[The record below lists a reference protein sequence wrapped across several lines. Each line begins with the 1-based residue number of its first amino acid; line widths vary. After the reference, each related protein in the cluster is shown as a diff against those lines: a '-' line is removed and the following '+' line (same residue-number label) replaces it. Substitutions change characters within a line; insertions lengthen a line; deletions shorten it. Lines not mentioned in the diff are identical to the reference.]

1 MAQESRLVVVIDSQN
16 AERNA
21 RNLGNELV
29 SIERKGEFASK
40 SMDSLSVATRALAGH
55 MAGLVT
61 VGAAISKMDTYTG
74 LQNRLKLVTNNQAE
88 LNKATEDTFQIAQ
101 KTYSAW
107 DSVLQVYQRFSDN
120 AKTLNL
126 TMDDT
131 ARLTETV
138 SKAVAISG
146 ASAEAADA
154 ALVQFGQALASGTLR
169 GEELNSVMEQTPA
182 LAKAIAKGM
191 GITVGELRS
200 VAAEGKITS
209 QEIVKAL
216 RNVQDE
222 VDALFAKTDITI
234 GQSLTLLNNEITKFV
249 GEAGK
254 GSGAAQALS
263 GSIQLLANNLNLIAD
278 SAFAIGIGLMTKAV
292 LTKTVAVQASIA
304 ASTKQVFATIAER
317 NANIAA
323 AKAEV
328 ESALAEAQST
338 QVTLT
343 NIKATHAQIMAEIE
357 LEKVRLK
364 AQITEQGRTATIT
377 RMAQLGRLQ
386 AQVALEVAAAETAQS
401 ASSARLSAALTAQSV
416 ATSRLA
422 LAKSALMAIFSPMGL
437 AIAATAASFYLLSS
451 SSDEVKESLATQ
463 SDSVSDLTDKYIKL
477 NTVQALTEGVRLRK
491 EIEQQNDAIDDAS
504 GAIKRF
510 AYIQKELFKLSGSDY
525 EDYQNAIKS
534 IATGAS
540 DAGDLL
546 KKMISSGRFSQ
557 TQIDKLIEFSSA
569 VAESKN
575 KIEQGNTALKLL
587 NATSGQHVEVTAESI
602 KQLTIQTNLT
612 KVATQNFTDMKTQ
625 MLDSLRAQVEF
636 IRLNGGSEEQ
646 VKSLNKVIQAYS
658 LNQISATD
666 AVSKFNSTAKVPV
679 DNIKKLQEYAIK
691 TDQSKIAL
699 NQANAELKKQN
710 DLRNEYLKQHQTVLG
725 AQQGETNEL
734 NNQVA
739 AQEKLNKLRDNAN
752 KDNLKNDFLI
762 KNTKAFG
769 GGEKGLDKARAAS
782 EFYTDNKIP
791 MTRSLTGQEYAIFE
805 AWYKKQKEVKDLQ
818 ESISES
824 TRKQTKEV
832 EKQTKEAAKQAVLLA
847 GNDEKSRNMLRVY
860 LAFRNAGLGDK
871 QARVMTAQVGRE
883 TDFRNEAMFGSHKDA
898 NNGYTNTGFLSWQ
911 KSRSTKLMQSLQG
924 QGVLDKNGKIQ
935 QTQDALDAMAK
946 HAVQEA
952 MTDKSYSKSKAALL
966 NDDLDYRSLERIVA
980 KNLVGWDYDGK
991 KLGKAKASQ
1000 HLAKQD
1006 SYYNQLSKILG
1017 DNPEA
1022 VSKAIGDLSK
1032 LEDEAY
1038 KARAKTLEEVK
1049 QLQAT
1054 YDSETVARSK
1064 KREEEINKATILGQ
1078 SNLIPKINE
1087 RYDAEDK
1094 LAQKQF
1100 DFEVNGY
1107 KWTEE
1112 QKLDYTYETNSLRL
1126 VAEGKLSEDQRK
1138 VALDGLKL
1146 QKQQELGLLKLAQEQ
1161 RLFQARLS
1169 LLSET
1174 QAMQERYRLEREEI
1188 HKNTKLSIEERQKLI
1203 ALSKANQ
1210 DKETRDKVNNAVQ
1223 NWGGIQ
1229 ADMNGTG
1236 EFFRQDQ
1243 ERFSRLNAANDL
1255 ADSQFA
1261 ATDLNEQN
1269 SLDGLNAQFEAG
1281 LIKQQDYENQ
1291 KTAIIQAAQD
1301 QRNQIAAEH
1310 AKNVQDIEDKYQQDR
1325 LNTQIAFGGQMMGSL
1340 TSMFGSMF
1348 GEQSK
1353 AYKIM
1358 FAADKAY
1365 AIAAAGIAIQ
1375 QNIAAASKAGF
1386 PLNIPLIAG
1395 AVAQGASII
1404 ANIRAIKDQ
1413 GFADGGYTGSGR
1425 KYEPAGIV
1433 HKGEVVWSQE
1443 DIKRWGGVGLVENM
1457 RKSANPE
1464 AFINN
1469 HAINNTS
1476 AENVFNR
1483 SFLSSKAF
1491 NDNQNISNIFNRP
1504 TRENQIIVNA
1514 FKPSKD
1520 AASRSEDVQSITN
1533 QYAGNNTS
1541 FSEVLD
1547 KSIQSSKSFNASKS
1561 IISSLSNSKVL
1572 NSNVSNSTVQN
1583 AEKELLKEVSIFK
1596 DNGFADGGYTGKGKK
1611 YEIAGAVHKGEIV
1624 WSQDDIKKWGGVD
1637 KVEQMR
1643 RATSP
1648 ESFVSNYAQN
1658 HTTFESILNRANQSS
1673 RIFNQ
1678 SKEISNIFNKSVQ
1691 DDQII
1696 YKGNGNVPTSAT
1708 SDLYHDGKVY
1718 FSSNG
1723 LVQDRSNLDD
1733 VQDFTLGRTSRPQA
1747 EIMPSIEPSTPTIN
1761 FKIEVI
1767 NQVSG
1772 ATVEAEQLDEQ
1783 TVRIIVTDELDKQ
1796 LPRKVPKLV
1805 SDQIANPNST
1815 ISRSLTENTTARRN
1829 RT

>member
-1 MAQESRLVVVIDSQN
+1 
-16 AERNA
+16 
-21 RNLGNELV
+21 
-29 SIERKGEFASK
+29 
-40 SMDSLSVATRALAGH
+40 
-55 MAGLVT
+55 
-61 VGAAISKMDTYTG
+61 
-74 LQNRLKLVTNNQAE
+74 QNRLKLVTNNQVE
-88 LNKATEDTFQIAQ
+88 LNKATEDTFRIAQ

-216 RNVQDE
+216 KNVQDE

-401 ASSARLSAALTAQSV
+401 AASSRLSAALTAQSV

-557 TQIDKLIEFSSA
+557 NQIDKLIEFSSA

-587 NATSGQHVEVTAESI
+587 NATSRQHVEVTAESI

-666 AVSKFNSTAKVPV
+666 AVSKFNSTAKIPAE
-679 DNIKKLQEYAIK
+679 NIKGLQDHATK

-710 DLRNEYLKQHQTVLG
+710 DLRNEYLKQHQTVLA

-752 KDNLKNDFLI
+752 KDILKNDFLI

-791 MTRSLTGQEYAIFE
+791 MTRSLTSQEAAIFE
-805 AWYKKQKEVKDLQ
+805 AWYKKQKEAKDLQ
-818 ESISES
+818 ESITES
-824 TRKQTKEV
+824 SRKQTKES
-832 EKQTKEAAKQAVLLA
+832 EKKLKITQAELEVAKRSAALIESSGLGKYAESKGIPSSVIAGLLA
-847 GNDEKSRNMLRVY
+847 QESQGIREAKSHTGAIGYFQTTSGYRKQNNMSVADSYDLEKSGKIVIDNIAKVY
-860 LAFRNAGLGDK
+860 EKTGDLAQAILSHNAGEGG
-871 QARVMTAQVGRE
+871 ARQFTKTGKVKGSAE
-883 TDFRNEAMFGSHKDA
+883 RNKEVSQ
-898 NNGYTNTGFLSWQ
+898 Y
-911 KSRSTKLMQSLQG
+911 
-924 QGVLDKNGKIQ
+924 
-935 QTQDALDAMAK
+935 
-946 HAVQEA
+946 
-952 MTDKSYSKSKAALL
+952 
-966 NDDLDYRSLERIVA
+966 VA
-980 KNLVGWDYDGK
+980 KVSRYSDIIAGGVGKGGLSDGDSDRAY
-991 KLGKAKASQ
+991 GKQ
-1000 HLAKQD
+1000 
-1006 SYYNQLSKILG
+1006 I
-1017 DNPEA
+1017 
-1022 VSKAIGDLSK
+1022 
-1032 LEDEAY
+1032 
-1038 KARAKTLEEVK
+1038 KARLELVK
-1049 QLQAT
+1049 QGLNLQEQYEEEQAKRT
-1054 YDSETVARSK
+1054 KARN
-1064 KREEEINKATILGQ
+1064 EEINLAQQTGQ
-1078 SNLIPKINE
+1078 TALIPKIKE
-1087 RYDAEDK
+1087 RYKAQDELAK
-1094 LAQKQF
+1094 LQQ

-1107 KWTEE
+1107 KWTEK
-1112 QKLDYTYETNSLRL
+1112 QKLEYTYETNSLRL

-1138 VALDGLKL
+1138 VALGGLEL

-1161 RLFQARLS
+1161 RLFQAEQFMLGEMERIKKRYALEYDEIS
-1169 LLSET
+1169 KITDLEERRRKMSAFQADFIRNGVGNPTIDQYDTSSQFLKSTNYTKPKQTNMQVLDEDYAQTYQKLKDNLAAVLESEK
-1174 QAMQERYRLEREEI
+1174 ASYQERLEA
-1188 HKNTKLSIEERQKLI
+1188 ERVFKEARQQMDNEYHL
-1203 ALSKANQ
+1203 KAIDARKADHDSQ
-1210 DKETRDKVNNAVQ
+1210 LQLYSQMISSASST
-1223 NWGGIQ
+1223 WGGLTQIVKD
-1229 ADMNGTG
+1229 ARG
-1236 EFFRQDQ
+1236 EN
-1243 ERFSRLNAANDL
+1243 SRSFKAMFIAQQSFAIASAIISAHL
-1255 ADSQFA
+1255 A
-1261 ATDLNEQN
+1261 ATQVAADATIPFFGAKIAASTAMLAMGYAN
-1269 SLDGLNAQFEAG
+1269 AG
-1281 LIKQQDYENQ
+1281 LI
-1291 KTAIIQAAQD
+1291 A
-1301 QRNQIAAEH
+1301 
-1310 AKNVQDIEDKYQQDR
+1310 
-1325 LNTQIAFGGQMMGSL
+1325 GQ
-1340 TSMFGSMF
+1340 T
-1348 GEQSK
+1348 
-1353 AYKIM
+1353 I
-1358 FAADKAY
+1358 
-1365 AIAAAGIAIQ
+1365 
-1375 QNIAAASKAGF
+1375 AGF
-1386 PLNIPLIAG
+1386 
-1395 AVAQGASII
+1395 S
-1404 ANIRAIKDQ
+1404 
-1413 GFADGGYTGSGR
+1413 DGGFTGSGG
-1425 KYEPAGIV
+1425 KYQPAGIV
-1433 HKGEVVWSQE
+1433 HKGEIVWSQE
-1443 DIKRWGGVGLVENM
+1443 DIKRWGGVGLVEKM

-1464 AFINN
+1464 AFLNN
-1469 HAINNTS
+1469 
-1476 AENVFNR
+1476 
-1483 SFLSSKAF
+1483 
-1491 NDNQNISNIFNRP
+1491 
-1504 TRENQIIVNA
+1504 
-1514 FKPSKD
+1514 
-1520 AASRSEDVQSITN
+1520 
-1533 QYAGNNTS
+1533 
-1541 FSEVLD
+1541 
-1547 KSIQSSKSFNASKS
+1547 NAS
-1561 IISSLSNSKVL
+1561 
-1572 NSNVSNSTVQN
+1572 
-1583 AEKELLKEVSIFK
+1583 
-1596 DNGFADGGYTGKGKK
+1596 ADS
-1611 YEIAGAVHKGEIV
+1611 V
-1624 WSQDDIKKWGGVD
+1624 
-1637 KVEQMR
+1637 MR
-1643 RATSP
+1643 RAMMSSNAFI
-1648 ESFVSNYAQN
+1648 ESQKQAD
-1658 HTTFESILNRANQSS
+1658 
-1673 RIFNQ
+1673 IFNQ
-1678 SKEISNIFNKSVQ
+1678 PVQ
-1691 DDQII
+1691 DTQII
-1696 YKGNGNVPTSAT
+1696 YKGNRDTPKLASSAN
-1708 SDLYHDGKVY
+1708 SDLFHDGKVY

-1723 LVQDRSNLDD
+1723 IVQDRSNLDD

-1747 EIMPSIEPSTPTIN
+1747 EIMPSIEQSSPTIN
-1761 FKIEVI
+1761 FKIEVV

-1772 ATVEAEQLDEQ
+1772 ATVEAEQLDEK

-1829 RT
+1829 R

>member
-1 MAQESRLVVVIDSQN
+1 
-16 AERNA
+16 
-21 RNLGNELV
+21 
-29 SIERKGEFASK
+29 
-40 SMDSLSVATRALAGH
+40 
-55 MAGLVT
+55 
-61 VGAAISKMDTYTG
+61 
-74 LQNRLKLVTNNQAE
+74 
-88 LNKATEDTFQIAQ
+88 
-101 KTYSAW
+101 W

-216 RNVQDE
+216 KNVQDE

-401 ASSARLSAALTAQSV
+401 AASSRLSAALTAQSV

-557 TQIDKLIEFSSA
+557 NQIDKLIEFSSA

-587 NATSGQHVEVTAESI
+587 NATSRQHVEVTAESI

-666 AVSKFNSTAKVPV
+666 AVSKFNSTAKIPAE
-679 DNIKKLQEYAIK
+679 NIKGLQDHATK

-710 DLRNEYLKQHQTVLG
+710 DLRNEYLKQHQTVLA

-752 KDNLKNDFLI
+752 KDILKNDFLI

-791 MTRSLTGQEYAIFE
+791 MTRSLTSQEAAIFE
-805 AWYKKQKEVKDLQ
+805 AWYKKQKEAKDLQ
-818 ESISES
+818 ESITES
-824 TRKQTKEV
+824 SRKQTKES
-832 EKQTKEAAKQAVLLA
+832 EKKLKITQAELEVAKRSAALIESSGLGKYAESKGIPSSVIAGLLA
-847 GNDEKSRNMLRVY
+847 QESQGIREAKSHTGAIGYFQTTSGYRKQNNMSVADSYDLEKSGKIVIDNIAKVY
-860 LAFRNAGLGDK
+860 EKTGDLAQAILSHNAGEGG
-871 QARVMTAQVGRE
+871 ARQFTKTGKVKGSAE
-883 TDFRNEAMFGSHKDA
+883 RNKEVSQ
-898 NNGYTNTGFLSWQ
+898 Y
-911 KSRSTKLMQSLQG
+911 
-924 QGVLDKNGKIQ
+924 
-935 QTQDALDAMAK
+935 
-946 HAVQEA
+946 
-952 MTDKSYSKSKAALL
+952 
-966 NDDLDYRSLERIVA
+966 VA
-980 KNLVGWDYDGK
+980 KVSRYSDIIAGGVGKGGLSDGDSDRAY
-991 KLGKAKASQ
+991 GKQ
-1000 HLAKQD
+1000 
-1006 SYYNQLSKILG
+1006 I
-1017 DNPEA
+1017 
-1022 VSKAIGDLSK
+1022 
-1032 LEDEAY
+1032 
-1038 KARAKTLEEVK
+1038 KARLELVK
-1049 QLQAT
+1049 QGLNLQEQYEEEQAKRT
-1054 YDSETVARSK
+1054 KARN
-1064 KREEEINKATILGQ
+1064 EEINLAQQTGQ
-1078 SNLIPKINE
+1078 TALIPKIKE
-1087 RYDAEDK
+1087 RYKAQDELAK
-1094 LAQKQF
+1094 LQQ

-1107 KWTEE
+1107 KWTEK
-1112 QKLDYTYETNSLRL
+1112 QKLEYTYETNSLRL

-1138 VALDGLKL
+1138 VALGGLEL

-1161 RLFQARLS
+1161 RLFQAEQFMLGEMERIKKRYALEYDEIS
-1169 LLSET
+1169 KITDLEERRRKMSAFQADFIRNGVGNPTIDQYDTSSQFLKSTNYTKPKQTNMQVLDEDYAQTYQKLKDNLAAVLESEK
-1174 QAMQERYRLEREEI
+1174 ASYQERLEA
-1188 HKNTKLSIEERQKLI
+1188 ERVFKEARQQMDNEYHL
-1203 ALSKANQ
+1203 KAIDARKADHDSQ
-1210 DKETRDKVNNAVQ
+1210 LQLYSQMISSASST
-1223 NWGGIQ
+1223 WGGLTQIVKD
-1229 ADMNGTG
+1229 ARG
-1236 EFFRQDQ
+1236 EN
-1243 ERFSRLNAANDL
+1243 SRSFKAMFIAQQSFAIASAIISAHL
-1255 ADSQFA
+1255 A
-1261 ATDLNEQN
+1261 ATQVAADATIPFFGAKIAASTAMLAMGYAN
-1269 SLDGLNAQFEAG
+1269 AG
-1281 LIKQQDYENQ
+1281 LI
-1291 KTAIIQAAQD
+1291 A
-1301 QRNQIAAEH
+1301 
-1310 AKNVQDIEDKYQQDR
+1310 
-1325 LNTQIAFGGQMMGSL
+1325 GQ
-1340 TSMFGSMF
+1340 T
-1348 GEQSK
+1348 
-1353 AYKIM
+1353 I
-1358 FAADKAY
+1358 
-1365 AIAAAGIAIQ
+1365 
-1375 QNIAAASKAGF
+1375 AGF
-1386 PLNIPLIAG
+1386 
-1395 AVAQGASII
+1395 S
-1404 ANIRAIKDQ
+1404 
-1413 GFADGGYTGSGR
+1413 DGGFTGSGG
-1425 KYEPAGIV
+1425 KYQPAGIV
-1433 HKGEVVWSQE
+1433 HKGEIVWSQE
-1443 DIKRWGGVGLVENM
+1443 DIKRWGGVGLVEKM

-1464 AFINN
+1464 AFLNN
-1469 HAINNTS
+1469 
-1476 AENVFNR
+1476 
-1483 SFLSSKAF
+1483 
-1491 NDNQNISNIFNRP
+1491 
-1504 TRENQIIVNA
+1504 
-1514 FKPSKD
+1514 
-1520 AASRSEDVQSITN
+1520 
-1533 QYAGNNTS
+1533 
-1541 FSEVLD
+1541 
-1547 KSIQSSKSFNASKS
+1547 NAS
-1561 IISSLSNSKVL
+1561 
-1572 NSNVSNSTVQN
+1572 
-1583 AEKELLKEVSIFK
+1583 
-1596 DNGFADGGYTGKGKK
+1596 ADS
-1611 YEIAGAVHKGEIV
+1611 V
-1624 WSQDDIKKWGGVD
+1624 
-1637 KVEQMR
+1637 MR
-1643 RATSP
+1643 RAMMSSSAFI
-1648 ESFVSNYAQN
+1648 ESQKQAD
-1658 HTTFESILNRANQSS
+1658 
-1673 RIFNQ
+1673 IFNQ
-1678 SKEISNIFNKSVQ
+1678 PVQ
-1691 DDQII
+1691 DTQII
-1696 YKGNGNVPTSAT
+1696 YKGNGSVPTAASSAN
-1708 SDLYHDGKVY
+1708 SDLFHDGKVY

-1723 LVQDRSNLDD
+1723 IVQDRSNLDD

-1747 EIMPSIEPSTPTIN
+1747 EIMPSIEQSSPTIN
-1761 FKIEVI
+1761 FKIEVV

-1772 ATVEAEQLDEQ
+1772 ATVEAEQLDEK

-1829 RT
+1829 R

>member
-1 MAQESRLVVVIDSQN
+1 
-16 AERNA
+16 
-21 RNLGNELV
+21 
-29 SIERKGEFASK
+29 
-40 SMDSLSVATRALAGH
+40 
-55 MAGLVT
+55 
-61 VGAAISKMDTYTG
+61 
-74 LQNRLKLVTNNQAE
+74 
-88 LNKATEDTFQIAQ
+88 DTFRIAQ

-216 RNVQDE
+216 KNVQDE

-401 ASSARLSAALTAQSV
+401 AASSRLSAALTAQSV

-557 TQIDKLIEFSSA
+557 NQIDKLIEFSSA

-587 NATSGQHVEVTAESI
+587 NATSRQHVEVTAESI

-666 AVSKFNSTAKVPV
+666 AVSKFNSTAKIPAE
-679 DNIKKLQEYAIK
+679 NIKGLQDHATK

-710 DLRNEYLKQHQTVLG
+710 DLRNEYLKQHQTVLA

-752 KDNLKNDFLI
+752 KDILKNDFLI

-791 MTRSLTGQEYAIFE
+791 MTRSLTSQEAAIFE
-805 AWYKKQKEVKDLQ
+805 AWYKKQKEAKDLQ
-818 ESISES
+818 ESITES
-824 TRKQTKEV
+824 SRKQTKES
-832 EKQTKEAAKQAVLLA
+832 EKKLKITQAELEVAKRSAALIESSGLGKYAESKGIPSSVIAGLLA
-847 GNDEKSRNMLRVY
+847 QESQGIREAKSHTGAIGYFQTTSGYRKQNNMSVADSYDLEKSGKIVIDNIAKVY
-860 LAFRNAGLGDK
+860 EKTGDLAQAILSHNAGEGG
-871 QARVMTAQVGRE
+871 ARQFTKTGKVKGSAE
-883 TDFRNEAMFGSHKDA
+883 RNKEVSQ
-898 NNGYTNTGFLSWQ
+898 Y
-911 KSRSTKLMQSLQG
+911 
-924 QGVLDKNGKIQ
+924 
-935 QTQDALDAMAK
+935 
-946 HAVQEA
+946 
-952 MTDKSYSKSKAALL
+952 
-966 NDDLDYRSLERIVA
+966 VA
-980 KNLVGWDYDGK
+980 KVSRYSDIIAGGVGKGGLSDGDSDRAY
-991 KLGKAKASQ
+991 GKQ
-1000 HLAKQD
+1000 
-1006 SYYNQLSKILG
+1006 I
-1017 DNPEA
+1017 
-1022 VSKAIGDLSK
+1022 
-1032 LEDEAY
+1032 
-1038 KARAKTLEEVK
+1038 KARLELVK
-1049 QLQAT
+1049 QGLNLQEQYEEEQAKRT
-1054 YDSETVARSK
+1054 KARN
-1064 KREEEINKATILGQ
+1064 EEINLAQQTGQ
-1078 SNLIPKINE
+1078 TALIPKIKE
-1087 RYDAEDK
+1087 RYKAQDELAK
-1094 LAQKQF
+1094 LQQ

-1107 KWTEE
+1107 KWTEK
-1112 QKLDYTYETNSLRL
+1112 QKLEYTYETNSLRL

-1138 VALDGLKL
+1138 VALGGLEL

-1161 RLFQARLS
+1161 RLFQAEQFMLGEMERIKKRYALEYDEIS
-1169 LLSET
+1169 KITDLEERRRKMSAFQADFIRNGVGNPTIDQYDTSSQFLKSTNYTKPKQTNMQVLDEDYAQTYQKLKDNLAAVLESEK
-1174 QAMQERYRLEREEI
+1174 ASYQERLEA
-1188 HKNTKLSIEERQKLI
+1188 ERVFKEARQQMDNEYHL
-1203 ALSKANQ
+1203 KAIDARKADHDSQ
-1210 DKETRDKVNNAVQ
+1210 LQLYSQMISSASST
-1223 NWGGIQ
+1223 WGGLTQIVKD
-1229 ADMNGTG
+1229 ARG
-1236 EFFRQDQ
+1236 EN
-1243 ERFSRLNAANDL
+1243 SRSFKAMFIAQQSFAIASAIISAHL
-1255 ADSQFA
+1255 A
-1261 ATDLNEQN
+1261 ATQVAADATIPFFGAKIAASTAMLAMGYAN
-1269 SLDGLNAQFEAG
+1269 AG
-1281 LIKQQDYENQ
+1281 LI
-1291 KTAIIQAAQD
+1291 A
-1301 QRNQIAAEH
+1301 
-1310 AKNVQDIEDKYQQDR
+1310 
-1325 LNTQIAFGGQMMGSL
+1325 GQ
-1340 TSMFGSMF
+1340 T
-1348 GEQSK
+1348 
-1353 AYKIM
+1353 I
-1358 FAADKAY
+1358 
-1365 AIAAAGIAIQ
+1365 
-1375 QNIAAASKAGF
+1375 AGF
-1386 PLNIPLIAG
+1386 
-1395 AVAQGASII
+1395 S
-1404 ANIRAIKDQ
+1404 
-1413 GFADGGYTGSGR
+1413 DGGFTGSGG
-1425 KYEPAGIV
+1425 KYQPAGIV
-1433 HKGEVVWSQE
+1433 HKGEIVWSQE
-1443 DIKRWGGVGLVENM
+1443 DIKRWGGVGLVEKM

-1464 AFINN
+1464 AFLNN
-1469 HAINNTS
+1469 
-1476 AENVFNR
+1476 
-1483 SFLSSKAF
+1483 
-1491 NDNQNISNIFNRP
+1491 
-1504 TRENQIIVNA
+1504 
-1514 FKPSKD
+1514 
-1520 AASRSEDVQSITN
+1520 
-1533 QYAGNNTS
+1533 
-1541 FSEVLD
+1541 
-1547 KSIQSSKSFNASKS
+1547 NAS
-1561 IISSLSNSKVL
+1561 
-1572 NSNVSNSTVQN
+1572 
-1583 AEKELLKEVSIFK
+1583 
-1596 DNGFADGGYTGKGKK
+1596 ADS
-1611 YEIAGAVHKGEIV
+1611 V
-1624 WSQDDIKKWGGVD
+1624 
-1637 KVEQMR
+1637 MR
-1643 RATSP
+1643 RAMMSSNAFI
-1648 ESFVSNYAQN
+1648 ESQK
-1658 HTTFESILNRANQSS
+1658 QSD
-1673 RIFNQ
+1673 IFNQ
-1678 SKEISNIFNKSVQ
+1678 PVQ
-1691 DDQII
+1691 DTQII
-1696 YKGNGNVPTSAT
+1696 YKGNRSVPITSSSAS
-1708 SDLYHDGKVY
+1708 SDLFHDGKVY

-1747 EIMPSIEPSTPTIN
+1747 EIMPSIEQSSPTIN
-1761 FKIEVI
+1761 FKIEVV

-1772 ATVEAEQLDEQ
+1772 ATVEAEQLDEK

-1829 RT
+1829 R

>member
-1 MAQESRLVVVIDSQN
+1 
-16 AERNA
+16 
-21 RNLGNELV
+21 
-29 SIERKGEFASK
+29 
-40 SMDSLSVATRALAGH
+40 
-55 MAGLVT
+55 
-61 VGAAISKMDTYTG
+61 
-74 LQNRLKLVTNNQAE
+74 
-88 LNKATEDTFQIAQ
+88 
-101 KTYSAW
+101 
-107 DSVLQVYQRFSDN
+107 RFSDN

-216 RNVQDE
+216 KNVQDE

-401 ASSARLSAALTAQSV
+401 AASSRLSAALTAQSV

-557 TQIDKLIEFSSA
+557 NQIDKLIEFSSA

-587 NATSGQHVEVTAESI
+587 NATSRQHVEVTAESI

-666 AVSKFNSTAKVPV
+666 AVSKFNSTAKIPAE
-679 DNIKKLQEYAIK
+679 NIKGLQDHATK

-710 DLRNEYLKQHQTVLG
+710 DLRNEYLKQHQTVLA

-752 KDNLKNDFLI
+752 KDILKNDFLI

-791 MTRSLTGQEYAIFE
+791 MTRSLTSQEAAIFE
-805 AWYKKQKEVKDLQ
+805 AWYKKQKEAKDLQ
-818 ESISES
+818 ESITES
-824 TRKQTKEV
+824 SRKQTKES
-832 EKQTKEAAKQAVLLA
+832 EKKLKITQAELEVAKRSAALIESSGLGKYAESKGIPSSVIAGLLA
-847 GNDEKSRNMLRVY
+847 QESQGIREAKSHTGAIGYFQTTSGYRKQNNMSVADSYDLEKSGKIVIDNIAKVY
-860 LAFRNAGLGDK
+860 EKTGDLAQAILSHNAGEGG
-871 QARVMTAQVGRE
+871 ARQFTKTGKVKGSAE
-883 TDFRNEAMFGSHKDA
+883 RNKEVSQ
-898 NNGYTNTGFLSWQ
+898 Y
-911 KSRSTKLMQSLQG
+911 
-924 QGVLDKNGKIQ
+924 
-935 QTQDALDAMAK
+935 
-946 HAVQEA
+946 
-952 MTDKSYSKSKAALL
+952 
-966 NDDLDYRSLERIVA
+966 VA
-980 KNLVGWDYDGK
+980 KVSRYSDIIAGGVGKGGLSDGDSDRAY
-991 KLGKAKASQ
+991 GKQ
-1000 HLAKQD
+1000 
-1006 SYYNQLSKILG
+1006 I
-1017 DNPEA
+1017 
-1022 VSKAIGDLSK
+1022 
-1032 LEDEAY
+1032 
-1038 KARAKTLEEVK
+1038 KARLELVK
-1049 QLQAT
+1049 QGLNLQEQYEEEQAKRT
-1054 YDSETVARSK
+1054 KARN
-1064 KREEEINKATILGQ
+1064 EEINLAQQTGQ
-1078 SNLIPKINE
+1078 TALIPKIKE
-1087 RYDAEDK
+1087 RYKAQDELAK
-1094 LAQKQF
+1094 LQQ

-1107 KWTEE
+1107 KWTEK
-1112 QKLDYTYETNSLRL
+1112 QKLEYTYETNSLRL

-1138 VALDGLKL
+1138 VALGGLEL

-1161 RLFQARLS
+1161 RLFQAEQFMLGEMERIKKRYALEYDEIS
-1169 LLSET
+1169 KITDLEERRRKMSAFQADFIRNGVGNPTIDQYDTSSQFLKSTNYTKPKQTNMQVLDEDYAQTYQKLKDNLAAVLESEK
-1174 QAMQERYRLEREEI
+1174 ASYQERLEA
-1188 HKNTKLSIEERQKLI
+1188 ERVFKEARQQMDNEYHL
-1203 ALSKANQ
+1203 KAIDARKADHDSQ
-1210 DKETRDKVNNAVQ
+1210 LQLYSQMISSASST
-1223 NWGGIQ
+1223 WGGLTQIVKD
-1229 ADMNGTG
+1229 ARG
-1236 EFFRQDQ
+1236 EN
-1243 ERFSRLNAANDL
+1243 SRSFKAMFIAQQSFAIASAIISAHL
-1255 ADSQFA
+1255 A
-1261 ATDLNEQN
+1261 ATQVAADATIPFFGAKIAASTAMLAMGYAN
-1269 SLDGLNAQFEAG
+1269 AG
-1281 LIKQQDYENQ
+1281 LI
-1291 KTAIIQAAQD
+1291 A
-1301 QRNQIAAEH
+1301 
-1310 AKNVQDIEDKYQQDR
+1310 
-1325 LNTQIAFGGQMMGSL
+1325 GQ
-1340 TSMFGSMF
+1340 T
-1348 GEQSK
+1348 
-1353 AYKIM
+1353 I
-1358 FAADKAY
+1358 
-1365 AIAAAGIAIQ
+1365 
-1375 QNIAAASKAGF
+1375 AGF
-1386 PLNIPLIAG
+1386 
-1395 AVAQGASII
+1395 S
-1404 ANIRAIKDQ
+1404 
-1413 GFADGGYTGSGR
+1413 DGGFTGSGG
-1425 KYEPAGIV
+1425 KYQPAGIV
-1433 HKGEVVWSQE
+1433 HKGEIVWSQE
-1443 DIKRWGGVGLVENM
+1443 DIKRWGGVGLVEKM

-1464 AFINN
+1464 AFLNN
-1469 HAINNTS
+1469 
-1476 AENVFNR
+1476 
-1483 SFLSSKAF
+1483 
-1491 NDNQNISNIFNRP
+1491 
-1504 TRENQIIVNA
+1504 
-1514 FKPSKD
+1514 
-1520 AASRSEDVQSITN
+1520 
-1533 QYAGNNTS
+1533 
-1541 FSEVLD
+1541 
-1547 KSIQSSKSFNASKS
+1547 NAS
-1561 IISSLSNSKVL
+1561 
-1572 NSNVSNSTVQN
+1572 
-1583 AEKELLKEVSIFK
+1583 
-1596 DNGFADGGYTGKGKK
+1596 ADS
-1611 YEIAGAVHKGEIV
+1611 V
-1624 WSQDDIKKWGGVD
+1624 
-1637 KVEQMR
+1637 MR
-1643 RATSP
+1643 RAMMSSSAFI
-1648 ESFVSNYAQN
+1648 ESQKQAD
-1658 HTTFESILNRANQSS
+1658 
-1673 RIFNQ
+1673 IFNQ
-1678 SKEISNIFNKSVQ
+1678 PVQ
-1691 DDQII
+1691 DTQII
-1696 YKGNGNVPTSAT
+1696 YKGNRDIPKLASSAN
-1708 SDLYHDGKVY
+1708 SDLFHDGKVY

-1723 LVQDRSNLDD
+1723 LVQDRSNLED
-1733 VQDFTLGRTSRPQA
+1733 VQDFTIGQAARPQA

-1783 TVRIIVTDELDKQ
+1783 TVRIIV
-1796 LPRKVPKLV
+1796 
-1805 SDQIANPNST
+1805 
-1815 ISRSLTENTTARRN
+1815 
-1829 RT
+1829 

>member
-1 MAQESRLVVVIDSQN
+1 MAQEARLVIVIDS
-16 AERNA
+16 ERA
-21 RNLGNELV
+21 KRTAQDLSVELD
-29 SIERKGEFASK
+29 SITKKGDFASK
-40 SMDSLSVATRALAGH
+40 SMDRMSVATRALAGY
-55 MAGLVT
+55 MAGLLT
-61 VGAAISKMDTYTG
+61 VGSAISKMDTYTG
-74 LQNRLKLVTNNQAE
+74 LQNRLKLVTNNQVE
-88 LNKATEDTFQIAQ
+88 LNKATEDTFRIAQ

-216 RNVQDE
+216 KNVQDE

-401 ASSARLSAALTAQSV
+401 AASSRLSAALTAQSV

-557 TQIDKLIEFSSA
+557 NQIDKLIEFSSA

-587 NATSGQHVEVTAESI
+587 NATSRQHVEVTAESI

-666 AVSKFNSTAKVPV
+666 AVSKFNSTAKIPAE
-679 DNIKKLQEYAIK
+679 NIKGLQDHATK

-710 DLRNEYLKQHQTVLG
+710 DLRNEYLKQHQTVLA

-752 KDNLKNDFLI
+752 KDILKNDFLI

-791 MTRSLTGQEYAIFE
+791 MTRSLTSQEAAIFE
-805 AWYKKQKEVKDLQ
+805 AWYKKQKEAKDLQ
-818 ESISES
+818 ESITES
-824 TRKQTKEV
+824 SRKQTKES
-832 EKQTKEAAKQAVLLA
+832 EKKLKITQAELEVAKRSAALIESSGLGKYAESKGIPSSVIAGLLA
-847 GNDEKSRNMLRVY
+847 QESQGIREAKSHTGAIGYFQTTSGYRKQNNMSVADSYDLEKSGKIVIDNIAKVY
-860 LAFRNAGLGDK
+860 EKTGDLAQAILSHNAGEGG
-871 QARVMTAQVGRE
+871 ARQFTKTGKVKGSAE
-883 TDFRNEAMFGSHKDA
+883 RNKEVSQ
-898 NNGYTNTGFLSWQ
+898 Y
-911 KSRSTKLMQSLQG
+911 
-924 QGVLDKNGKIQ
+924 
-935 QTQDALDAMAK
+935 
-946 HAVQEA
+946 
-952 MTDKSYSKSKAALL
+952 
-966 NDDLDYRSLERIVA
+966 VA
-980 KNLVGWDYDGK
+980 KVSRYSDIIAGGVGKGGLSDGDSDRAY
-991 KLGKAKASQ
+991 GKQ
-1000 HLAKQD
+1000 
-1006 SYYNQLSKILG
+1006 I
-1017 DNPEA
+1017 
-1022 VSKAIGDLSK
+1022 
-1032 LEDEAY
+1032 
-1038 KARAKTLEEVK
+1038 KARLELVK
-1049 QLQAT
+1049 QGLNLQEQYEEEQAKRT
-1054 YDSETVARSK
+1054 KARN
-1064 KREEEINKATILGQ
+1064 EEINLAQQTGQ
-1078 SNLIPKINE
+1078 TALIPKIKE
-1087 RYDAEDK
+1087 RYKAQDELAK
-1094 LAQKQF
+1094 LQQ

-1107 KWTEE
+1107 KWTEK
-1112 QKLDYTYETNSLRL
+1112 QKLEYTYETNSLRL

-1138 VALDGLKL
+1138 VALGGLEL

-1161 RLFQARLS
+1161 RLFQAEQFMLGEMERIKKRYALEYDEIS
-1169 LLSET
+1169 KITDLEERRRKMSAFQADFIRNGVGNPTIDQYDTSSQFLKSTNYTKPKQTNMQVLDEDYAQTYQKLKDNLAAVLESEK
-1174 QAMQERYRLEREEI
+1174 ASYQERLEA
-1188 HKNTKLSIEERQKLI
+1188 ERVFKEARQQMDNEYHL
-1203 ALSKANQ
+1203 KAIDARKADHDSQ
-1210 DKETRDKVNNAVQ
+1210 LQLYSQMISSASST
-1223 NWGGIQ
+1223 WGGLTQIVKD
-1229 ADMNGTG
+1229 ARG
-1236 EFFRQDQ
+1236 EN
-1243 ERFSRLNAANDL
+1243 SRSFKAMFIAQQSFAIASAIISAHL
-1255 ADSQFA
+1255 A
-1261 ATDLNEQN
+1261 ATQVAADATIPFFGAKIAASTAMLAMGYAN
-1269 SLDGLNAQFEAG
+1269 AG
-1281 LIKQQDYENQ
+1281 LI
-1291 KTAIIQAAQD
+1291 A
-1301 QRNQIAAEH
+1301 
-1310 AKNVQDIEDKYQQDR
+1310 
-1325 LNTQIAFGGQMMGSL
+1325 GQ
-1340 TSMFGSMF
+1340 T
-1348 GEQSK
+1348 
-1353 AYKIM
+1353 I
-1358 FAADKAY
+1358 
-1365 AIAAAGIAIQ
+1365 
-1375 QNIAAASKAGF
+1375 AGF
-1386 PLNIPLIAG
+1386 
-1395 AVAQGASII
+1395 S
-1404 ANIRAIKDQ
+1404 
-1413 GFADGGYTGSGR
+1413 DGGFTGSGG
-1425 KYEPAGIV
+1425 KYQPAGIV
-1433 HKGEVVWSQE
+1433 HKGEIVWSQE
-1443 DIKRWGGVGLVENM
+1443 DIKRWGGVGLVEKM

-1464 AFINN
+1464 AFLNN
-1469 HAINNTS
+1469 
-1476 AENVFNR
+1476 
-1483 SFLSSKAF
+1483 
-1491 NDNQNISNIFNRP
+1491 
-1504 TRENQIIVNA
+1504 
-1514 FKPSKD
+1514 
-1520 AASRSEDVQSITN
+1520 
-1533 QYAGNNTS
+1533 
-1541 FSEVLD
+1541 
-1547 KSIQSSKSFNASKS
+1547 NAS
-1561 IISSLSNSKVL
+1561 
-1572 NSNVSNSTVQN
+1572 
-1583 AEKELLKEVSIFK
+1583 
-1596 DNGFADGGYTGKGKK
+1596 ADS
-1611 YEIAGAVHKGEIV
+1611 V
-1624 WSQDDIKKWGGVD
+1624 
-1637 KVEQMR
+1637 MR
-1643 RATSP
+1643 RAMMSSSAFI
-1648 ESFVSNYAQN
+1648 ESQKQAD
-1658 HTTFESILNRANQSS
+1658 
-1673 RIFNQ
+1673 IFNQ
-1678 SKEISNIFNKSVQ
+1678 PVQ
-1691 DDQII
+1691 DTQII
-1696 YKGNGNVPTSAT
+1696 YKGNGSVPTAASSAN
-1708 SDLYHDGKVY
+1708 SDLFHDGKVY

-1723 LVQDRSNLDD
+1723 IVQDRSNLDD

-1747 EIMPSIEPSTPTIN
+1747 EIMPSIEQSSPTIN
-1761 FKIEVI
+1761 
-1767 NQVSG
+1767 
-1772 ATVEAEQLDEQ
+1772 
-1783 TVRIIVTDELDKQ
+1783 
-1796 LPRKVPKLV
+1796 
-1805 SDQIANPNST
+1805 
-1815 ISRSLTENTTARRN
+1815 
-1829 RT
+1829 

>member
-1 MAQESRLVVVIDSQN
+1 
-16 AERNA
+16 
-21 RNLGNELV
+21 
-29 SIERKGEFASK
+29 
-40 SMDSLSVATRALAGH
+40 

-61 VGAAISKMDTYTG
+61 INAAINNMDTYTG

-182 LAKAIAKGM
+182 LAKAIAQGM
-191 GITVGELRS
+191 GITVGQLRS

-209 QEIVKAL
+209 KEIVKAL
-216 RNVQDE
+216 KNAQDD

-234 GQSLTLLNNEITKFV
+234 GQSLTLLNNEIIKFV

-254 GSGAAQALS
+254 GSGAAQVLA
-263 GSIQLLANNLNLIAD
+263 GSVQTLASNLDLIAD
-278 SAFAIGIGLMTKAV
+278 GALVVGIGYITRAILMKSAAIKEGMASTLASR
-292 LTKTVAVQASIA
+292 QASVLNAQAEYAEATA
-304 ASTKQVFATIAER
+304 AL
-317 NANIAA
+317 NA
-323 AKAEV
+323 AKAH
-328 ESALAEAQST
+328 LANVRA
-338 QVTLT
+338 T
-343 NIKATHAQIMAEIE
+343 N
-357 LEKVRLK
+357 
-364 AQITEQGRTATIT
+364 
-377 RMAQLGRLQ
+377 
-386 AQVALEVAAAETAQS
+386 AETQ
-401 ASSARLSAALTAQSV
+401 
-416 ATSRLA
+416 
-422 LAKSALMAIFSPMGL
+422 AKFG
-437 AIAATAASFYLLSS
+437 ATAA
-451 SSDEVKESLATQ
+451 ATRYAQ
-463 SDSVSDLTDKYIKL
+463 AQAAVTAATNAQTAAQIKL
-477 NTVQALTEGVRLRK
+477 NTATSIAGRVAKGAFGLIGGWAGVATLGVMGLAAAYSYFNNKAEEAKQKLAEQAKVAEKADEELKKLTGNDKAKAVNDLTTAFNAQNKALEKSSRAVGSALIDIENYARGNREVEKISQEARTGTISYTEAIERLNK
-491 EIEQQNDAIDDAS
+491 IKLPTDLYENLKKQAAQYDDNAS
-504 GAIKRF
+504 KASLS
-510 AYIQKELFKLSGSDY
+510 AEKLKLLRVEVKLGGN
-525 EDYQNAIKS
+525 EAQNAAIQHQKQ
-534 IATGAS
+534 A
-540 DAGDLL
+540 DAL
-546 KKMISSGRFSQ
+546 
-557 TQIDKLIEFSSA
+557 
-569 VAESKN
+569 
-575 KIEQGNTALKLL
+575 GNTATEAEK
-587 NATSGQHVEVTAESI
+587 ATKALQDYQAKQKDSVIDSIYKSGWLDKGYT
-602 KQLTIQTNLT
+602 
-612 KVATQNFTDMKTQ
+612 VA
-625 MLDSLRAQVEF
+625 
-636 IRLNGGSEEQ
+636 
-646 VKSLNKVIQAYS
+646 
-658 LNQISATD
+658 
-666 AVSKFNSTAKVPV
+666 
-679 DNIKKLQEYAIK
+679 
-691 TDQSKIAL
+691 
-699 NQANAELKKQN
+699 QANAILELQKAKGMSAILSK
-710 DLRNEYLKQHQTVLG
+710 DEIDSALRNLKIIEE
-725 AQQGETNEL
+725 QQERED
-734 NNQVA
+734 
-739 AQEKLNKLRDNAN
+739 KL
-752 KDNLKNDFLI
+752 
-762 KNTKAFG
+762 T
-769 GGEKGLDKARAAS
+769 
-782 EFYTDNKIP
+782 
-791 MTRSLTGQEYAIFE
+791 E
-805 AWYKKQKEVKDLQ
+805 AK
-818 ESISES
+818 
-824 TRKQTKEV
+824 R
-832 EKQTKEAAKQAVLLA
+832 KQTKEAAKQAVLLA
-847 GNDEKSRNMLRVY
+847 GNNEQARNMLRVY
-860 LAFRNAGLGDK
+860 QSFRNAGLGDK

-980 KNLVGWDYDGK
+980 KNFVGWDYDGK

-1022 VSKAIGDLSK
+1022 ASKAIGDLSK
-1032 LEDEAY
+1032 FEDEAY

-1094 LAQKQF
+1094 LSQKQF

-1161 RLFQARLS
+1161 RLFQAKLF

-1174 QAMQERYRLEREEI
+1174 EAMQERYRLEREEI
-1188 HKNTKLSIEERQKLI
+1188 AKTVKDEGEKRKRL
-1203 ALSKANQ
+1203 ALSRDQERLEALDRAAKAGQ
-1210 DKETRDKVNNAVQ
+1210 A
-1223 NWGGIQ
+1223 WGGIQ
-1229 ADMNGTG
+1229 ADMNGRG
-1236 EFFRQDQ
+1236 EFYRLDQ
-1243 ERFSRLNAANDL
+1243 ERSSRLSAATNL
-1255 ADSQFA
+1255 LDSQQGVVN
-1261 ATDLNEQN
+1261 LNEQN
-1269 SLDGLNAQFEAG
+1269 SIEALNAQFEQQ
-1281 LIKQQDYENQ
+1281 LISQQDYENQ

-1413 GFADGGYTGSGR
+1413 GFADGGYTGSGG

-1443 DIKRWGGVGLVENM
+1443 DIRRWGGVGLVENM

-1469 HAINNTS
+1469 HAQNNTS
-1476 AENVFNR
+1476 IENVFNR

-1491 NDNQNISNIFNRP
+1491 NDNKSISNISN
-1504 TRENQIIVNA
+1504 
-1514 FKPSKD
+1514 
-1520 AASRSEDVQSITN
+1520 
-1533 QYAGNNTS
+1533 
-1541 FSEVLD
+1541 
-1547 KSIQSSKSFNASKS
+1547 
-1561 IISSLSNSKVL
+1561 LSNSKVL

-1783 TVRIIVTDELDKQ
+1783 TVRIIVKDELDKQ
-1796 LPRKVPKLV
+1796 LPRTVPKLV

>member
-1 MAQESRLVVVIDSQN
+1 MAQEARLVIVIDS
-16 AERNA
+16 ERA
-21 RNLGNELV
+21 KRTAQDLSVELD
-29 SIERKGEFASK
+29 SITKKGDFASK
-40 SMDSLSVATRALAGH
+40 SMDRMSVATRALAGY
-55 MAGLVT
+55 MAGLLT
-61 VGAAISKMDTYTG
+61 VGSAISKMDTYTG
-74 LQNRLKLVTNNQAE
+74 LQNRLKLVTNNQVE
-88 LNKATEDTFQIAQ
+88 LNKATEDTFRIAQ

-216 RNVQDE
+216 KNVQDE

-401 ASSARLSAALTAQSV
+401 AASSRLSAALTAQSV

-557 TQIDKLIEFSSA
+557 NQIDKLIEFSSA

-587 NATSGQHVEVTAESI
+587 NATSRQHVEVTAESI

-666 AVSKFNSTAKVPV
+666 AVSKFNSTAKIPAE
-679 DNIKKLQEYAIK
+679 NIKGLQDHATK

-710 DLRNEYLKQHQTVLG
+710 DLRNEYLKQHQTVLA

-752 KDNLKNDFLI
+752 KDILKNDFLI

-791 MTRSLTGQEYAIFE
+791 MTRSLTSQEAAIFE
-805 AWYKKQKEVKDLQ
+805 AWYKKQKEAKDLQ
-818 ESISES
+818 ESITES
-824 TRKQTKEV
+824 SRKQTKES
-832 EKQTKEAAKQAVLLA
+832 EKKLKITQAELEVAKRSAALIESSGLGKYAESKGIPSSVIAGLLA
-847 GNDEKSRNMLRVY
+847 QESQGIREAKSHTGAIGYFQTTSGYRKQNNMSVADSYDLEKSGKIVIDNIAKVY
-860 LAFRNAGLGDK
+860 EKTGDLAQAILSHNAGEGG
-871 QARVMTAQVGRE
+871 ARQFTKTGKVKGSAE
-883 TDFRNEAMFGSHKDA
+883 RNKEVSQ
-898 NNGYTNTGFLSWQ
+898 Y
-911 KSRSTKLMQSLQG
+911 
-924 QGVLDKNGKIQ
+924 
-935 QTQDALDAMAK
+935 
-946 HAVQEA
+946 
-952 MTDKSYSKSKAALL
+952 
-966 NDDLDYRSLERIVA
+966 VA
-980 KNLVGWDYDGK
+980 KVSRYSDIIAGGVGKGGLSDGDSDRAY
-991 KLGKAKASQ
+991 GKQ
-1000 HLAKQD
+1000 
-1006 SYYNQLSKILG
+1006 I
-1017 DNPEA
+1017 
-1022 VSKAIGDLSK
+1022 
-1032 LEDEAY
+1032 
-1038 KARAKTLEEVK
+1038 KARLELVK
-1049 QLQAT
+1049 QGLNLQEQYEEEQAKRT
-1054 YDSETVARSK
+1054 KARN
-1064 KREEEINKATILGQ
+1064 EEINLAQQTGQ
-1078 SNLIPKINE
+1078 TALIPKIKE
-1087 RYDAEDK
+1087 RYKAQDELAK
-1094 LAQKQF
+1094 LQQ

-1107 KWTEE
+1107 KWTEK
-1112 QKLDYTYETNSLRL
+1112 QKLEYTYETNSLRL

-1138 VALDGLKL
+1138 VALGGLEL

-1161 RLFQARLS
+1161 RLFQAEQFMLGEMERIKKRYALEYDEIS
-1169 LLSET
+1169 KITDLEERRRKMSAFQADFIRNGVGNPTIDQYDTSSQFLKSTNYTKPKQTNMQVLDEDYAQTYQKLKDNLAAVLESEK
-1174 QAMQERYRLEREEI
+1174 ASYQERLEA
-1188 HKNTKLSIEERQKLI
+1188 ERVFKEARQQMDNEYHL
-1203 ALSKANQ
+1203 KAIDARKADHDSQ
-1210 DKETRDKVNNAVQ
+1210 LQLYSQMISSASST
-1223 NWGGIQ
+1223 WGGLTQIVKD
-1229 ADMNGTG
+1229 ARG
-1236 EFFRQDQ
+1236 EN
-1243 ERFSRLNAANDL
+1243 SRSFKAMFIAQQSFAIASAIISAHL
-1255 ADSQFA
+1255 A
-1261 ATDLNEQN
+1261 ATQVAADATIPFFGAKIAASTAMLAMGYAN
-1269 SLDGLNAQFEAG
+1269 AG
-1281 LIKQQDYENQ
+1281 LI
-1291 KTAIIQAAQD
+1291 A
-1301 QRNQIAAEH
+1301 
-1310 AKNVQDIEDKYQQDR
+1310 
-1325 LNTQIAFGGQMMGSL
+1325 GQ
-1340 TSMFGSMF
+1340 T
-1348 GEQSK
+1348 
-1353 AYKIM
+1353 I
-1358 FAADKAY
+1358 
-1365 AIAAAGIAIQ
+1365 
-1375 QNIAAASKAGF
+1375 AGF
-1386 PLNIPLIAG
+1386 
-1395 AVAQGASII
+1395 S
-1404 ANIRAIKDQ
+1404 
-1413 GFADGGYTGSGR
+1413 DGGFTGSGG
-1425 KYEPAGIV
+1425 KYQPAGIV
-1433 HKGEVVWSQE
+1433 HKGEIVWSQE
-1443 DIKRWGGVGLVENM
+1443 DIKRWGGVGLVEKM

-1464 AFINN
+1464 AFLNN
-1469 HAINNTS
+1469 
-1476 AENVFNR
+1476 
-1483 SFLSSKAF
+1483 
-1491 NDNQNISNIFNRP
+1491 
-1504 TRENQIIVNA
+1504 
-1514 FKPSKD
+1514 
-1520 AASRSEDVQSITN
+1520 
-1533 QYAGNNTS
+1533 
-1541 FSEVLD
+1541 
-1547 KSIQSSKSFNASKS
+1547 NAS
-1561 IISSLSNSKVL
+1561 
-1572 NSNVSNSTVQN
+1572 
-1583 AEKELLKEVSIFK
+1583 
-1596 DNGFADGGYTGKGKK
+1596 ADS
-1611 YEIAGAVHKGEIV
+1611 V
-1624 WSQDDIKKWGGVD
+1624 
-1637 KVEQMR
+1637 MR
-1643 RATSP
+1643 RAMMSSSAFI
-1648 ESFVSNYAQN
+1648 ESQKQAD
-1658 HTTFESILNRANQSS
+1658 
-1673 RIFNQ
+1673 IFNQ
-1678 SKEISNIFNKSVQ
+1678 PVQ
-1691 DDQII
+1691 DTQII
-1696 YKGNGNVPTSAT
+1696 YKGNGSVPTAASSAN
-1708 SDLYHDGKVY
+1708 SDLFHDGKVY

-1723 LVQDRSNLDD
+1723 IVQDRSNLDD
-1733 VQDFTLGRTSRPQA
+1733 VQDFTLGRTSRPQ
-1747 EIMPSIEPSTPTIN
+1747 
-1761 FKIEVI
+1761 
-1767 NQVSG
+1767 
-1772 ATVEAEQLDEQ
+1772 
-1783 TVRIIVTDELDKQ
+1783 
-1796 LPRKVPKLV
+1796 
-1805 SDQIANPNST
+1805 
-1815 ISRSLTENTTARRN
+1815 
-1829 RT
+1829 

>member
-1 MAQESRLVVVIDSQN
+1 
-16 AERNA
+16 
-21 RNLGNELV
+21 
-29 SIERKGEFASK
+29 
-40 SMDSLSVATRALAGH
+40 
-55 MAGLVT
+55 
-61 VGAAISKMDTYTG
+61 
-74 LQNRLKLVTNNQAE
+74 
-88 LNKATEDTFQIAQ
+88 
-101 KTYSAW
+101 SAW

-216 RNVQDE
+216 KNVQDE

-401 ASSARLSAALTAQSV
+401 AASSRLSAALTAQSV

-557 TQIDKLIEFSSA
+557 NQIDKLIEFSSA

-587 NATSGQHVEVTAESI
+587 NATSRQHVEVTAESI

-666 AVSKFNSTAKVPV
+666 AVSKFNSTAKIPAE
-679 DNIKKLQEYAIK
+679 NIKGLQDHATK

-710 DLRNEYLKQHQTVLG
+710 DLRNEYLKQHQTVLA

-752 KDNLKNDFLI
+752 KDILKNDFLI

-791 MTRSLTGQEYAIFE
+791 MTRSLTSQEAAIFE
-805 AWYKKQKEVKDLQ
+805 AWYKKQKEAKDLQ
-818 ESISES
+818 ESITES
-824 TRKQTKEV
+824 SRKQTKES
-832 EKQTKEAAKQAVLLA
+832 EKKLKITQAELEVAKRSAALIESSGLGKYAESKGIPSSVIAGLLA
-847 GNDEKSRNMLRVY
+847 QESQGIREAKSHTGAIGYFQTTSGYRKQNNMSVADSYDLEKSGKIVIDNIAKVY
-860 LAFRNAGLGDK
+860 EKTGDLAQAILSHNAGEGG
-871 QARVMTAQVGRE
+871 ARQFTKTGKVKGSAE
-883 TDFRNEAMFGSHKDA
+883 RNKEVSQ
-898 NNGYTNTGFLSWQ
+898 Y
-911 KSRSTKLMQSLQG
+911 
-924 QGVLDKNGKIQ
+924 
-935 QTQDALDAMAK
+935 
-946 HAVQEA
+946 
-952 MTDKSYSKSKAALL
+952 
-966 NDDLDYRSLERIVA
+966 VA
-980 KNLVGWDYDGK
+980 KVSRYSDIIAGGVGKGGLSDGDSDRAY
-991 KLGKAKASQ
+991 GKQ
-1000 HLAKQD
+1000 
-1006 SYYNQLSKILG
+1006 I
-1017 DNPEA
+1017 
-1022 VSKAIGDLSK
+1022 
-1032 LEDEAY
+1032 
-1038 KARAKTLEEVK
+1038 KARLELVK
-1049 QLQAT
+1049 QGLNLQEQYEEEQAKRT
-1054 YDSETVARSK
+1054 KARN
-1064 KREEEINKATILGQ
+1064 EEINLAQQTGQ
-1078 SNLIPKINE
+1078 TALIPKIKE
-1087 RYDAEDK
+1087 RYKAQDELAK
-1094 LAQKQF
+1094 LQQ

-1107 KWTEE
+1107 KWTEK
-1112 QKLDYTYETNSLRL
+1112 QKLEYTYETNSLRL

-1138 VALDGLKL
+1138 VALGGLEL

-1161 RLFQARLS
+1161 RLFQAEQFMLGEMERIKKRYALEYDEIS
-1169 LLSET
+1169 KITDLEERRRKMSAFQADFIRNGVGNPTIDQYDTSSQFLKSTNYTKPKQTNMQVLDEDYAQTYQKLKDNLAAVLESEK
-1174 QAMQERYRLEREEI
+1174 ASYQERLEA
-1188 HKNTKLSIEERQKLI
+1188 ERVFKEARQQMDNEYHL
-1203 ALSKANQ
+1203 KAIDARKADHDSQ
-1210 DKETRDKVNNAVQ
+1210 LQLYSQMISSASST
-1223 NWGGIQ
+1223 WGGLTQIVKD
-1229 ADMNGTG
+1229 ARG
-1236 EFFRQDQ
+1236 EN
-1243 ERFSRLNAANDL
+1243 SRSFKAMFIAQQSFAIASAIISAHL
-1255 ADSQFA
+1255 A
-1261 ATDLNEQN
+1261 ATQVAADATIPFFGAKIAASTAMLAMGYAN
-1269 SLDGLNAQFEAG
+1269 AG
-1281 LIKQQDYENQ
+1281 LI
-1291 KTAIIQAAQD
+1291 A
-1301 QRNQIAAEH
+1301 
-1310 AKNVQDIEDKYQQDR
+1310 
-1325 LNTQIAFGGQMMGSL
+1325 GQ
-1340 TSMFGSMF
+1340 T
-1348 GEQSK
+1348 
-1353 AYKIM
+1353 I
-1358 FAADKAY
+1358 
-1365 AIAAAGIAIQ
+1365 
-1375 QNIAAASKAGF
+1375 AGF
-1386 PLNIPLIAG
+1386 
-1395 AVAQGASII
+1395 S
-1404 ANIRAIKDQ
+1404 
-1413 GFADGGYTGSGR
+1413 DGGFTGSGG
-1425 KYEPAGIV
+1425 KYQPAGIV
-1433 HKGEVVWSQE
+1433 HKGEIVWSQE
-1443 DIKRWGGVGLVENM
+1443 DIKRWGGVGLVEKM

-1464 AFINN
+1464 AFLNN
-1469 HAINNTS
+1469 
-1476 AENVFNR
+1476 
-1483 SFLSSKAF
+1483 
-1491 NDNQNISNIFNRP
+1491 
-1504 TRENQIIVNA
+1504 
-1514 FKPSKD
+1514 
-1520 AASRSEDVQSITN
+1520 
-1533 QYAGNNTS
+1533 
-1541 FSEVLD
+1541 
-1547 KSIQSSKSFNASKS
+1547 NAS
-1561 IISSLSNSKVL
+1561 
-1572 NSNVSNSTVQN
+1572 
-1583 AEKELLKEVSIFK
+1583 
-1596 DNGFADGGYTGKGKK
+1596 ADS
-1611 YEIAGAVHKGEIV
+1611 V
-1624 WSQDDIKKWGGVD
+1624 
-1637 KVEQMR
+1637 MR
-1643 RATSP
+1643 RAMMSSSAFI
-1648 ESFVSNYAQN
+1648 ESQKQAD
-1658 HTTFESILNRANQSS
+1658 
-1673 RIFNQ
+1673 IFNQ
-1678 SKEISNIFNKSVQ
+1678 PVQ
-1691 DDQII
+1691 DTQII
-1696 YKGNGNVPTSAT
+1696 YKGNGSVPTAASSAS
-1708 SDLYHDGKVY
+1708 SDLFHDGKVY

-1733 VQDFTLGRTSRPQA
+1733 VQDFTLGRTSRPKA
-1747 EIMPSIEPSTPTIN
+1747 EIMPSIERASPTVN

-1783 TVRIIVTDELDKQ
+1783 TVRIIVKDELDKQ
-1796 LPRKVPKLV
+1796 LPRTVPKLV
-1805 SDQIANPNST
+1805 SDQIGNPNST

-1829 RT
+1829 R